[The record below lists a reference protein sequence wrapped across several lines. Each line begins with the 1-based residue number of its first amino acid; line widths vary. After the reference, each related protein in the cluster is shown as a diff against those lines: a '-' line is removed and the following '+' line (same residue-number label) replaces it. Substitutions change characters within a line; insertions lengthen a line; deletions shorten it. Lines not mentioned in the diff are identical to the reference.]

1 MPNSYVWQAVSKW
14 VTLLSKKGNPHIE
27 TIKAKCHY
35 ACHSWYLCENLLQHI
50 SIYWNIG
57 VSMLIKR
64 KMSVN
69 WLIFASPTLISSLY
83 HQPLECV
90 FWCGDWACVSESCIF
105 LLLGTSWDSKEE
117 LGPFFWLTSNNV
129 LKMSLDNA
137 NKFSTRVLKVFTAQ
151 DTASKNDQYVDWKPG
166 VEKKTLSFRAS
177 SLMTLLR

>member
-83 HQPLECV
+83 LFPCISYPRQRWMVNVPCSQLRAECWCLSAVPGWCCLVTPDICHSNPLHNI
-90 FWCGDWACVSESCIF
+90 SC
-105 LLLGTSWDSKEE
+105 
-117 LGPFFWLTSNNV
+117 
-129 LKMSLDNA
+129 
-137 NKFSTRVLKVFTAQ
+137 
-151 DTASKNDQYVDWKPG
+151 
-166 VEKKTLSFRAS
+166 
-177 SLMTLLR
+177 